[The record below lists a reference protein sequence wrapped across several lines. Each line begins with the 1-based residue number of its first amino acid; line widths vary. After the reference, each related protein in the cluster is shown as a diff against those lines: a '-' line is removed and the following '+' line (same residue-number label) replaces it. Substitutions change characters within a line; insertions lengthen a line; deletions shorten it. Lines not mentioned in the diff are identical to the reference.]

1 MVGNHLFD
9 KNLYVTVTGRA
20 FPDSPRGSK
29 TFNPLLKFLDPPLI
43 KCKQNIKPNISIDAI
58 LHQLRYCNNIFEVI
72 QSIKEWTD
80 LLFHQVI
87 IQ

>member
-1 MVGNHLFD
+1 MLPLLGDHSQTPLEGQ
-9 KNLYVTVTGRA
+9 KLLT
-20 FPDSPRGSK
+20 
-29 TFNPLLKFLDPPLI
+29 PLLKFLDPLLI

-58 LHQLRYCNNIFEVI
+58 LHQLRYRNNIFEVI

-80 LLFHQVI
+80 LLFHQVT